1 MPEKAPHLFWATGLS
16 PGHPLSLNHDTAAEI
31 DIDFCGSRQQSQQKN
46 NNRIFSQNARKN
58 EPSFLL
64 SMRSEHGKCEAGTLG
79 PRKALD
85 LADSGLKSGL
95 SRAPL

>member
-1 MPEKAPHLFWATGLS
+1 MTLLPKLISIFVARVGKVNRKITIVYLAKMPG
-16 PGHPLSLNHDTAAEI
+16 
-31 DIDFCGSRQQSQQKN
+31 
-46 NNRIFSQNARKN
+46 KN